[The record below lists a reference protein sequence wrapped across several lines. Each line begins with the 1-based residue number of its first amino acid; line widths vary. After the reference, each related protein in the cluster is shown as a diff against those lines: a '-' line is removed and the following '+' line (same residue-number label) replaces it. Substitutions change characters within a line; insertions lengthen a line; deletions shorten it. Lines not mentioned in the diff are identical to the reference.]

1 MEDNIELIVTSIKE
15 LTKKRRLVYIN
26 YEPAFA
32 LYAAELRKFGI
43 KDGESVRKE
52 AYDSLIDDVLSK
64 RATVRAMA
72 LLKNKDYTRKGLED
86 KLRDGYYPDMCIDYA
101 LEYVTRFGY
110 INDERYA
117 RTYIAYR
124 MDSKS
129 RQKILQE
136 LIGKGVD
143 RDIAV
148 AAWEAEAALNTPDE
162 HMLLIKTVEKK
173 IAPGS
178 ELNEREMRRL
188 YGYLIRRGFQGSDI
202 SHVLEE
208 LEIKFSRNFLK
219 NLT

>member
-1 MEDNIELIVTSIKE
+1 MN
-15 LTKKRRLVYIN
+15 
-26 YEPAFA
+26 
-32 LYAAELRKFGI
+32 
-43 KDGESVRKE
+43 
-52 AYDSLIDDVLSK
+52 
-64 RATVRAMA
+64 AM
-72 LLKNKDYTRKGLED
+72 
-86 KLRDGYYPDMCIDYA
+86 
-101 LEYVTRFGY
+101 
-110 INDERYA
+110 
-117 RTYIAYR
+117 AYR

>member
-1 MEDNIELIVTSIKE
+1 MELLEE
-15 LTKKRRLVYIN
+15 EHKK
-26 YEPAFA
+26 
-32 LYAAELRKFGI
+32 AARK
-43 KDGESVRKE
+43 
-52 AYDSLIDDVLSK
+52 
-64 RATVRAMA
+64 AMQ
-72 LLKNKDYTRKGLED
+72 LLEHMDRTEKGLRD
-86 KLRDGYYPDMCIDYA
+86 RLRQNGFSQAAIEAAM
-101 LEYVTRFGY
+101 EYVKSYGY

-124 MDSKS
+124 MDTRS

-143 RDIAV
+143 IDIAV
-148 AAWEAEAALNTPDE
+148 AAWEAEATLNTPDE

>member
-1 MEDNIELIVTSIKE
+1 M
-15 LTKKRRLVYIN
+15 
-26 YEPAFA
+26 
-32 LYAAELRKFGI
+32 
-43 KDGESVRKE
+43 
-52 AYDSLIDDVLSK
+52 
-64 RATVRAMA
+64 
-72 LLKNKDYTRKGLED
+72 
-86 KLRDGYYPDMCIDYA
+86 
-101 LEYVTRFGY
+101 EYVKSYGY

-148 AAWEAEAALNTPDE
+148 AAWEAEAALNTPHE

-208 LEIKFSRNFLK
+208 LGIKFSRNFLK